1 MKTVTI
7 EFNKATDFHI
17 FEHLFRQ
24 FKVKVLNAKEKEV
37 KTSIQKKKKD
47 LPIETATPNEETIAS
62 FNECDLLV
70 EQYKRGLIKG
80 YTDVK
85 QMFAD
90 IDNE

>member
-17 FEHLFRQ
+17 FEPLFRQ

-62 FNECDLLV
+62 FNECDFLV
-70 EQYKRGLIKG
+70 EQYKKGLIKG
-80 YTDVK
+80 YTDMK